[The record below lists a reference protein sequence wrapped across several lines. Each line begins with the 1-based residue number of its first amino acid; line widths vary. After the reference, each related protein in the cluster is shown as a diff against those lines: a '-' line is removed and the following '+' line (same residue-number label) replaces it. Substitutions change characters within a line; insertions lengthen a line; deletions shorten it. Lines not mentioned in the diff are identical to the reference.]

1 MSFGNPFENLMPQ
14 PPVMEGE
21 EESPRQVQALNAGNN
36 SAAEQGSNI
45 PTAWKPTM
53 DKPVPVVRCTATK
66 RDGER
71 CGRWSIRGGTVCKVH
86 GGQLPNVIDH
96 ANAVVESARLRIYG
110 MADDAAEVMNE
121 LIQPGIPD
129 ALRLKAAES
138 ILNRAGLKDS
148 VDINVEVTH
157 NEKPSEGILKSLAIM
172 RERNEEA
179 ARRKAAEEAEEEEIL
194 EAEEIDEPED
204 D

>member
-1 MSFGNPFENLMPQ
+1 MFNPFDPDTMPEA
-14 PPVMEGE
+14 PAIDGE
-21 EESPRQVQALNAGNN
+21 EPVNRSYNAGKN
-36 SAAEQGSNI
+36 SAAEQGLEI
-45 PTAWKPTM
+45 PMNWKPTN
-53 DKPVPVVRCTATK
+53 DAPIPVVRCKATSTTS
-66 RDGER
+66 GER
-71 CGRWSIRGGTVCKVH
+71 CKRWSIRGATVCQIH
-86 GGQLPNVIDH
+86 GGRLPNVVDH
-96 ANAVVESARLRIYG
+96 ANAVVESARLRLYG
-110 MADDAAEVMNE
+110 MADDAAEVLNE
-121 LIQPGIPD
+121 LIQPGVAD

-194 EAEEIDEPED
+194 EAEEVTEDEE
-204 D
+204 